1 MYAQALMRGS
11 VEVSYGRVML
21 LGLAAAGKTSLMHG
35 LMNEPLPDRA
45 ESTILAD
52 SHYYWVKTDQN
63 HQSCWV
69 KTTTEDEI
77 KEEARAAHS
86 ATKETY
92 VNKYCDVIL
101 SKIILKEKILVHV
114 AMYGFF

>member
-1 MYAQALMRGS
+1 MRGS

-35 LMNEPLPDRA
+35 LMNKPLPDQA
-45 ESTILAD
+45 NSTILAD

-63 HQSCWV
+63 NRRCWV

-77 KEEARAAHS
+77 KEEARAAYS
-86 ATKETY
+86 AIEEAY
-92 VNKYCDVIL
+92 VNNYCNQLAIL
-101 SKIILKEKILVHV
+101 SILCTVYSV
-114 AMYGFF
+114 